1 MNMITNNFNEIS
13 NYREELKNRM
23 DSGNV
28 FQKQPQNNQENNEQE
43 FSSVLGQAIDKV
55 DTELASSSNNIPK
68 LISGDLDNIHTAMID
83 MNKSQLVLQTAVQV
97 RNKCVEAYNEVKNMQ
112 F

>member
-1 MNMITNNFNEIS
+1 MNVIKNNYNEIS
-13 NYREELKNRM
+13 QYQNQLKDVMLPNENKV
-23 DSGNV
+23 DLSN
-28 FQKQPQNNQENNEQE
+28 QPEFEN
-43 FSSVLGQAIDKV
+43 FLSKAIDSV
-55 DTELASSSNNIPK
+55 DDQVAKSSDNIPK

-97 RNKCVEAYNEVKNMQ
+97 RNKCVEAYNDVKNMQ